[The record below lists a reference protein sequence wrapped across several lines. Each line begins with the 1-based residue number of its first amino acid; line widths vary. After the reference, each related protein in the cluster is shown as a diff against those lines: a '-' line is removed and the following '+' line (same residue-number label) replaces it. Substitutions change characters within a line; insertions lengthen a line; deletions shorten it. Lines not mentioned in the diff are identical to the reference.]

1 MQALV
6 GAHGDGRS
14 TALALALAEVGNV
27 PAGSEKDKAAV
38 KCSAEFAREVVAVG
52 GVLHLGRLQVRIL
65 NPRGLGALGSGFCT
79 WASCSCTRPH
89 ARIHTTP
96 RGLQACA
103 AHNKWA

>member
-52 GVLHLGRLQVRIL
+52 GVAPLVGMLSVKDVAVQTAGEAR
-65 NPRGLGALGSGFCT
+65 PR
-79 WASCSCTRPH
+79 R
-89 ARIHTTP
+89 
-96 RGLQACA
+96 
-103 AHNKWA
+103 